1 MGTNTTNNIS
11 NYNMLSP
18 VGFKFNIARAPN
30 LNYTIQRANLPGI
43 RLSSNKI
50 PTPFVPIPI
59 TGKITYNQF
68 SVDFKVD
75 EDLNN
80 YLEIHN
86 WMTALGSEQ
95 NFSGYKTLKD
105 NQTTT
110 FSTKN
115 GLTSDINLSIMTS
128 AMRPNISVDLKDCF
142 PIDLSDLDLSVT
154 DSTLEYV
161 NARVSFEYLRY
172 EITRF

>member
-1 MGTNTTNNIS
+1 MATNTTNDVL

-18 VGFKFNIARAPN
+18 VGFKFTIARAPN
-30 LNYTIQRANLPGI
+30 LNYAVQRANLPGI
-43 RLSSNKI
+43 QLSTSKI
-50 PTPFVPIPI
+50 PNPFLPVPI
-59 TGKITYNQF
+59 TGKLNYNQF
-68 SVDFKVD
+68 AVEFKVD

-86 WMTALGSEQ
+86 WMTALGSDD

-105 NQTTT
+105 NQNTT
-110 FSTKN
+110 FNMKN
-115 GLTSDINLSIMTS
+115 GLTSDMNLSIMTS

-142 PIDLSDLDLSVT
+142 PVELTDLDLSIT
-154 DSTLEYV
+154 DSTIDYV
-161 NARVSFEYLRY
+161 SARATFAYLRY